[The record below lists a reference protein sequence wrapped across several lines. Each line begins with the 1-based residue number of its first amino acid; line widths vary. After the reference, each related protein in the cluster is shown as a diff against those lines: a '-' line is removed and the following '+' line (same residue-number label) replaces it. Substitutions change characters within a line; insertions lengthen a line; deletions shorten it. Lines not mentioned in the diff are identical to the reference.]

1 MGPGPAGAPAWS
13 ATPAPSEVIVR
24 PGAGAGGS
32 DRVTLVW
39 PDRTIRNTWL
49 RVIVKADANTGLA
62 RPDVFCFGN
71 LIGETGL
78 GAGDDDTVLTVNAVD
93 STTVRRNLSPR
104 SPAPPTSPY
113 DFNRDGRVNAVDL
126 AAARSG
132 LKKSL
137 PLVLTTPLAVAEA
150 FVTGGGEAIDPGE
163 VEDARPE
170 ACRDVLGGIGRAG
183 VHHNDFVHEVGRRLQ
198 AGGQVVLLVA
208 HER

>member
-1 MGPGPAGAPAWS
+1 AADDFQFDVGPGPAGAPAWS

-137 PLVLTTPLAVAEA
+137 PLDLTTPLAVAEA
-150 FVTGGGEAIDPGE
+150 FVTAISVVWEEPQGERPGQLSGL
-163 VEDARPE
+163 P
-170 ACRDVLGGIGRAG
+170 
-183 VHHNDFVHEVGRRLQ
+183 
-198 AGGQVVLLVA
+198 
-208 HER
+208 